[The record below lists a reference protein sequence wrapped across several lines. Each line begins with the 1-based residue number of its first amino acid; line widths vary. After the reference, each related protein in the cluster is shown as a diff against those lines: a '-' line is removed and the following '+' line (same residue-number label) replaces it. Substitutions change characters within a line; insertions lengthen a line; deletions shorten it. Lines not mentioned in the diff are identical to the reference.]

1 MGQARYWLKAQKA
14 VTKLGTPTHTA
25 TDSITGVLFFFCLLG
40 KREKLACKASE
51 MTFLLCPFY
60 FSFHPW
66 SSNTSRR
73 RKRATTTATASLL
86 FCLFFSGPGVQE
98 RLSQKWDHD
107 RRKEG
112 KASEERIPL
121 LPILLVIITGNGKWR
136 ESERASENFCKIDRL
151 FFGY

>member
-1 MGQARYWLKAQKA
+1 
-14 VTKLGTPTHTA
+14 
-25 TDSITGVLFFFCLLG
+25 
-40 KREKLACKASE
+40 

-60 FSFHPW
+60 FSFHLW
-66 SSNTSRR
+66 SSDTSRR
-73 RKRATTTATASLL
+73 RKRATTTATASFL

-121 LPILLVIITGNGKWR
+121 PPILLVIVTGNE
-136 ESERASENFCKIDRL
+136 ESKERASETFV
-151 FFGY
+151 